1 MKELEQNSSYD
12 TSNFTISPSVRSQIL
27 SSPRP
32 SRSTTTPSTTV
43 TPSTVVSSIPTQ
55 STILPS
61 TSTSM
66 MSIPYTSGSTSTINP
81 SASSVSSFIN
91 AWGSPGG
98 TPFPQRIP
106 PTTKYR
112 QAPYVTP
119 SKIDEKL
126 ITIGNISARLPPE
139 PKPTDRET

>member
-1 MKELEQNSSYD
+1 VKELEQNSSYD
-12 TSNFTISPSVRSQIL
+12 TTNFTISPSSSSQIL

-32 SRSTTTPSTTV
+32 SRSTTTPPTTV

-55 STILPS
+55 SAILPS
-61 TSTSM
+61 TTSM
-66 MSIPYTSGSTSTINP
+66 MSIPYTSGPTSTINT
-81 SASSVSSFIN
+81 SASSGNSFIN
-91 AWGSPGG
+91 AWGSPSG

-106 PTTKYR
+106 PTTRYR

-119 SKIDEKL
+119 SKIDENL
-126 ITIGNISARLPPE
+126 ITVGSISARLPPE